1 MVDSP
6 PPPKK
11 MRRVQ
16 NYVIK
21 GSFQESKQDKPKRDN
36 PITHWMRYS
45 EFVL

>member
-21 GSFQESKQDKPKRDN
+21 GSLPREQARQTE
-36 PITHWMRYS
+36 
-45 EFVL
+45 EG